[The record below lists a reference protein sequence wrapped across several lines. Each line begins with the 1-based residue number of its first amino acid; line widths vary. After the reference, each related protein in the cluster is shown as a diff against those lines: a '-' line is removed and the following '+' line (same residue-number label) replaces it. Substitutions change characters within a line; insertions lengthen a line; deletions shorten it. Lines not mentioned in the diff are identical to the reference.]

1 MLEFIKKAMRIN
13 VYCYLL
19 ICLSL
24 LACNKNHKPKPK
36 GYNHINFPEQSYV
49 PITIKNKYSFE
60 KNIQTS
66 IEQND
71 SYGWLNLLY
80 TNYDA
85 KILITHKSIEKE
97 NDLTSFVNESYKLT
111 EKHNKKASS
120 IKETHIKTKNDLN
133 AVIIDLKGEVPTQFQ
148 FITTDS
154 VNHFLRG
161 ALYFQIATKN
171 DSLAPIIE
179 YIKKDMIHILNTLEW
194 HEQ

>member
-1 MLEFIKKAMRIN
+1 MLEFIKKVIQIN
-13 VYCYLL
+13 VCCCLL

-36 GYNHINFPEQSYV
+36 GYNHINFPEKSYV

-60 KNIQTS
+60 KNIQAS
-66 IEQND
+66 VEQND

-80 TNYDA
+80 KNYDA
-85 KILITHKSIEKE
+85 KILITHKYIEKE
-97 NDLTSFVNESYKLT
+97 QDLISFVNESYKLT

-161 ALYFQIATKN
+161 ALYFQVATKN

>member
-1 MLEFIKKAMRIN
+1 MLGFIKKAMRIN
-13 VYCYLL
+13 VYCCLL

-49 PITIKNKYSFE
+49 PITITNKYSFE

-85 KILITHKSIEKE
+85 KILITHKYIEKE

-161 ALYFQIATKN
+161 ALYFQVATKN
-171 DSLAPIIE
+171 VSLAPIIE

-194 HEQ
+194 YEQ

>member
-1 MLEFIKKAMRIN
+1 VLEFIKKAMRIN
-13 VYCYLL
+13 VYCCLL

-49 PITIKNKYSFE
+49 PITITNKYSFE

-161 ALYFQIATKN
+161 ALYFQVATKN

>member
-13 VYCYLL
+13 VYCCLL
-19 ICLSL
+19 ICLFL

-49 PITIKNKYSFE
+49 PITITNKYSFE

-66 IEQND
+66 VEQND

-80 TNYDA
+80 KNYDA
-85 KILITHKSIEKE
+85 KILITHKYIEKE
-97 NDLTSFVNESYKLT
+97 NDLNAFVNESYKLT

-161 ALYFQIATKN
+161 ALYFQVATKN

-194 HEQ
+194 YEQ

>member
-1 MLEFIKKAMRIN
+1 MRIN
-13 VYCYLL
+13 VYCCLL
-19 ICLSL
+19 ICLFL

-49 PITIKNKYSFE
+49 PITITNKYSFE

-66 IEQND
+66 VEQND

-80 TNYDA
+80 KNYDA
-85 KILITHKSIEKE
+85 KILITHKYIEKE

-161 ALYFQIATKN
+161 ALYFQVATKN

-194 HEQ
+194 YEQ

>member
-13 VYCYLL
+13 VYCCLL

-24 LACNKNHKPKPK
+24 LACNKSYKPKPK
-36 GYNHINFPEQSYV
+36 GYNHINFPKQSYV

-194 HEQ
+194 YEQ

>member
-1 MLEFIKKAMRIN
+1 MLGFIKKAMRIN
-13 VYCYLL
+13 VYCCLL

-49 PITIKNKYSFE
+49 PITITNKYSFE

-85 KILITHKSIEKE
+85 KILITHKYIEKE

-161 ALYFQIATKN
+161 ALYFQVATKN
-171 DSLAPIIE
+171 DSLATIIE

-194 HEQ
+194 YEQ

>member
-1 MLEFIKKAMRIN
+1 MLGFIKKAMRIN
-13 VYCYLL
+13 VYCCLL
-19 ICLSL
+19 ISLSL
-24 LACNKNHKPKPK
+24 LACNNNHKPKPK
-36 GYNHINFPEQSYV
+36 GYNHINFPKQSYV

-97 NDLTSFVNESYKLT
+97 NDSTSFVNESYKLT

-133 AVIIDLKGEVPTQFQ
+133 AVIIALKGEVPTQFQ

-161 ALYFQIATKN
+161 ALYFQVATKN

-194 HEQ
+194 YEQ

>member
-1 MLEFIKKAMRIN
+1 MRIN
-13 VYCYLL
+13 VYCCLL

-80 TNYDA
+80 KNYDA
-85 KILITHKSIEKE
+85 KILITHKYIEKE
-97 NDLTSFVNESYKLT
+97 NDLISFVNESYKLT

-161 ALYFQIATKN
+161 ALYFQVATKN